1 MNCQIRPLTL
11 AQRVLSSNFCKGYAR
26 QSRNWNFALLVASMS
41 TQSKKKSLLNS
52 TMAGA
57 GAGAVE
63 VLIMQPTDVIK
74 TRFQSLRAASL
85 YNQGIW
91 KAFTKVVKDE
101 GFLGT
106 LLNASHVNRYYNL
119 TLASPAL
126 YRGTVPV
133 LCIVGPRVSLQY
145 MGLAMYKPIF
155 EKLEGKVIPSHSSAG
170 LAGVCTGITQAVT
183 LVTPLEAIKVR
194 QQTDLMNA
202 AHERKYHGIAQ
213 TARTMIK
220 TEGFM
225 SLYNGLIPTVVRQSW
240 GTEAQIVSILRF
252 FFWVSKLTIM
262 TTPIGLLVKFSGYIE
277 IKAIFEATANDPSQP
292 LAPWKHM
299 VSGGLANVLVA
310 VLNSPPDVVKTRMQD
325 EGSTYRNTWQCVKS
339 MAREEGFRSFFR
351 GSWLRVI
358 RVAPG
363 GAIQFAMYEQ
373 LSHWLEN
380 RE

>member
-1 MNCQIRPLTL
+1 
-11 AQRVLSSNFCKGYAR
+11 
-26 QSRNWNFALLVASMS
+26 MS
-41 TQSKKKSLLNS
+41 TQSKKKSVLNS
-52 TMAGA
+52 TIAGA
-57 GAGAVE
+57 GAGTVE
-63 VLIMQPTDVIK
+63 VLLMQPTDVIK
-74 TRFQSLRAASL
+74 TRFQSSRAASM
-85 YNQGIW
+85 YTEGIW
-91 KAFTKVVKDE
+91 KAFTKVVRDE
-101 GFLGT
+101 GFSGRLSGGGNFDQDST
-106 LLNASHVNRYYNL
+106 LRLS
-119 TLASPAL
+119 SSAL

-145 MGLAMYKPIF
+145 MGLAMYKPMF
-155 EKLEGKVIPSHSSAG
+155 ERLEGKFLPAHSSAG

-202 AHERKYHGIAQ
+202 AHQRKYHGIVQ
-213 TARTMIK
+213 TAGLIIK
-220 TEGFM
+220 NEGFLT
-225 SLYNGLIPTVVRQSW
+225 LYNGLLPTVVRQSW
-240 GTEAQIVSILRF
+240 
-252 FFWVSKLTIM
+252 
-262 TTPIGLLVKFSGYIE
+262 GLLVKFSGYIE
-277 IKAIFEATANDPSQP
+277 IKAIFEATSTDPTQP

-325 EGSTYRNTWQCVKS
+325 EGSAHRSTWKCIKS

-363 GAIQFAMYEQ
+363 GAIQFAMYEK

-380 RE
+380 RN